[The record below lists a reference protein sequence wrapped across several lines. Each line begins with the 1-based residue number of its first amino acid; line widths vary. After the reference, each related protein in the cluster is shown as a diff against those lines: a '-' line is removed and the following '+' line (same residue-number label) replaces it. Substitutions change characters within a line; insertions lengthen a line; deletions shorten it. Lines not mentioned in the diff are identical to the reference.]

1 MSKTIVIC
9 GYGPGISHATA
20 ERFGAEGF
28 AVALVGRTAARLADG
43 VNRLEARG
51 IRAAAFVHDVGE
63 PGNAAA
69 LASQVRERLGAI
81 SVIHWNAYSHAAGD
95 LSAAPVAELRGAF
108 DLAVGGL
115 VALYQAAR
123 TDLESQPDAAILITC
138 GGLALSDPQLDAMAV
153 KWSAMG
159 LAIAKAAQHKLAAV
173 LHHHLQPRGI
183 FVGEVVVNALVKGTQ
198 FDSGNATL
206 EPAAVAAAFWDL
218 YRARTAATRMIP

>member
-1 MSKTIVIC
+1 MSKTIVVC

-43 VNRLEARG
+43 VKRLEARG

-63 PGNAAA
+63 PSNAGA

-95 LSAAPVAELRGAF
+95 LSTATVAELRGGL

-115 VALYQAAR
+115 VALYQAAHA
-123 TDLESQPDAAILITC
+123 DLESQPDAAILITC
-138 GGLALSDPQLDAMAV
+138 GGLALNDPQVDAMAV

-183 FVGEVVVNALVKGTQ
+183 FVGEVVVNALVKGTA
-198 FDSGNATL
+198 FDSGHATL
-206 EPAAVAAAFWDL
+206 EPAVVATAFWDL
-218 YRARTAATRMIP
+218 YRARTTATRMIP

>member
-198 FDSGNATL
+198 FDAGNATL

>member
-1 MSKTIVIC
+1 MSKTIAIC
-9 GYGPGISHATA
+9 GYGPGISHAMA

-28 AVALVGRTAARLADG
+28 AVALVGRTGVRLADG
-43 VNRLEARG
+43 VKRLEARG
-51 IRAAAFVHDVGE
+51 IRAAAVVHDVGE

-69 LASQVRERLGAI
+69 LVSQVRERLGPI

-95 LSAAPVAELRGAF
+95 LSTAPVAELRGGL

-115 VALYQAAR
+115 VALYQAAQ

-138 GGLALSDPQLDAMAV
+138 GGLAVNDPQVDAMAV

-183 FVGEVVVNALVKGTQ
+183 FVGEVVVNALVKGTA
-198 FDSGNATL
+198 FDAGNATL
-206 EPAAVAAAFWDL
+206 EPAAVATAFWDL
-218 YRARTAATRMIP
+218 YRARTTPTRTIA

>member
-1 MSKTIVIC
+1 MSKTIVVC

-43 VNRLEARG
+43 AKRLESRG
-51 IRAAAFVHDVGE
+51 IRAAAFAHDLGE
-63 PGNAAA
+63 PGNAGT

-95 LSAAPVAELRGAF
+95 LSTAPVAELRGGL

-123 TDLESQPDAAILITC
+123 TDLESQPDAVR
-138 GGLALSDPQLDAMAV
+138 S
-153 KWSAMG
+153 
-159 LAIAKAAQHKLAAV
+159 
-173 LHHHLQPRGI
+173 
-183 FVGEVVVNALVKGTQ
+183 
-198 FDSGNATL
+198 
-206 EPAAVAAAFWDL
+206 
-218 YRARTAATRMIP
+218 